1 MEFHIFI
8 FSLAVV
14 RFARKNK
21 ASGPY
26 RVIAVERHQPG
37 VCSDIVWDA
46 MVAAAFVVVS
56 VAVFFTKA
64 PRSNRNSGNK
74 LKAQKA
80 MQFGF
85 KRRTY
90 DTGR

>member
-1 MEFHIFI
+1 
-8 FSLAVV
+8 
-14 RFARKNK
+14 
-21 ASGPY
+21 
-26 RVIAVERHQPG
+26 
-37 VCSDIVWDA
+37 

-64 PRSNRNSGNK
+64 PRSHRNSGNK